1 MKKGEIFVTDLDG
14 TFVKDS
20 RVVANQDRASLLSL
34 KQEMPIAIATG
45 RSVKEIHFIEEQIGL
60 TSDIQIGFNGG
71 IIQMGER
78 VIFERP
84 IEKTVLKEILAF
96 IEKQGIVF
104 DALDGEKRI
113 GTHKTDDRAKLWNM
127 ELVEPAGLF
136 QSIQEKKIYKINIR
150 PEAGNTDS
158 LLAEL
163 KQRFPQ
169 LAICKSGEKRI
180 EVTPPNI
187 TKGHALELLKQ
198 EYDFEFISAG
208 DSENDISM
216 FKESKQSFCMAHAAD
231 IVKKEATTIIEN
243 FYEVMNLIA

>member
-1 MKKGEIFVTDLDG
+1 MKKSKIFVTDLDG

-20 RVVANQDRASLLSL
+20 RVVANQDRDSLLSL
-34 KQEMPIAIATG
+34 KKAMPIAIATG
-45 RSVKEIHFIEEQIGL
+45 RSVKEIHFIEEQIGIS
-60 TSDIQIGFNGG
+60 SDIQIGFNGG
-71 IIQMGER
+71 IIKVGER

-84 IEKTVLKEILAF
+84 IEKSVLKEILAF
-96 IEKQGIVF
+96 IERKSIVF
-104 DALDGEKRI
+104 DALDGDKRI
-113 GTHKTDDRAKLWNM
+113 GTHKTDDLAKLWNM
-127 ELVEPAGLF
+127 ELIEPSQLF

-150 PEAGNTDS
+150 PEAGETES

-163 KQRFPQ
+163 QQMFPR
-169 LAICKSGEKRI
+169 LAICKSDEKRI

-198 EYDFEFISAG
+198 EYGLEFISAG

-216 FKESKQSFCMAHAAD
+216 FKESKQSFCMAHAAEV
-231 IVKKEATTIIEN
+231 VKKEATDIIEN